1 MYSAKIIFYQI
12 IIKSKNSNS
21 DEFERKKFKN
31 QIKISAPEKNDF
43 GLTFRQYVPY
53 KISIF

>member
-21 DEFERKKFKN
+21 GEFERKKIKN
-31 QIKISAPEKNDF
+31 QIKINAPEK
-43 GLTFRQYVPY
+43 GMILA
-53 KISIF
+53 